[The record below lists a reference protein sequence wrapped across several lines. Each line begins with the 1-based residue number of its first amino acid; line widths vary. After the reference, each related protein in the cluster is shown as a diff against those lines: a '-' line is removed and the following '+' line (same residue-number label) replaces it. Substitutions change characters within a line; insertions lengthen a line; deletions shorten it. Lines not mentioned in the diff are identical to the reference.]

1 MSIHTNSLRRHAM
14 TRAAYATSEPI
25 HIPRLVDMAAVRR
38 GLNSLAMAVR
48 RAGSGVARFIS
59 IWYL

>member
-1 MSIHTNSLRRHAM
+1 M